1 MKKYQIIKVV
11 ASLGVG
17 KVELTGKGPLIRNGV
32 VKIMKRIS
40 NINGISEVSITTNG
54 VFFGDFVR
62 SLKEAGL
69 ARVNV
74 NLRFKFKNI

>member
-62 SLKEAGL
+62 LKEAGL